1 MIGTSDPRWQEAFVQ
16 TSMGRIHHAVAGD
29 GQPLI
34 LLHSNG
40 CSLYEFQSVIEG
52 LARKYRVYAL
62 DLPGQG
68 DSDPLGCH
76 YTYDMYADAVIAW
89 MDAVGVSRAHVAGT
103 SIGGVI
109 CLALGRRHPQRLHSL
124 VLVETPIRSG
134 EAWAKRWLAVESNFA
149 LPVQTFE
156 AVVPRIRNLTP
167 ELHKRWNIDRSKAG
181 SHTMMDA
188 MWAVREYDALGSLAA
203 LTVPTFAIVGSEG
216 PVGDGVAPLE
226 NKIGKDRIAIMQNCG
241 HFPML
246 DNPAEFVSRLSEFVD
261 RAER

>member
-29 GQPLI
+29 GPPLV

-52 LARKYRVYAL
+52 LARKHRVYAL

-68 DSDPLGCH
+68 DSDPLGKH
-76 YTYDMYADAVIAW
+76 YTYEMYADAVVAW
-89 MDAVGVSRAHVAGT
+89 MDAVGIQRAAVAGT

-109 CLALGRRHPQRLHSL
+109 CLALGQRHAQRLASL

-134 EAWAKRWLAVESNFA
+134 EAWAKRWFSVEGNFA
-149 LPVQTFE
+149 LPVQPFE
-156 AVVPRIRNLTP
+156 AVTSRIRGLTP
-167 ELHKRWNIDRSKAG
+167 ELHKRWNVDRCKAG
-181 SHTMMDA
+181 AHTMMDA
-188 MWAVREYDALGSLAA
+188 MWAVREYDCLGALAA
-203 LTVPTFAIVGSEG
+203 LTVPTFAILGSNG
-216 PVGDGVAPLE
+216 PVGDGREPLE
-226 NKIGKDRIAIMQNCG
+226 QKIGKDRIAIMQDCG

-246 DNPAEFVSRLSEFVD
+246 ESPQEFVEKLLGFLAQAAR
-261 RAER
+261 

>member
-1 MIGTSDPRWQEAFVQ
+1 MIGTSDARWQEAFVQ

-29 GQPLI
+29 GPPLV

-68 DSDPLGCH
+68 DSDPLGRH
-76 YTYDMYADAVIAW
+76 FTYDIYADAIVAW
-89 MDAVGVSRAHVAGT
+89 MDAVGISRAHVAGT
-103 SIGGVI
+103 SIGGVV
-109 CLALGRRHPQRLHSL
+109 CLALGRRHPGRLRSL

-134 EAWAKRWLAVESNFA
+134 EAWAKRWFAVESNFA

-156 AVVPRIRNLTP
+156 AVAPRLRNLTP
-167 ELHKRWNIDRSKAG
+167 ELLKRWNVDRSKAG

-188 MWAVREYDALGSLAA
+188 MWAVREYDALGALAA
-203 LTVPTFAIVGSEG
+203 LEVPTFAILGSDG
-216 PVGDGVAPLE
+216 PVGDGLAPLE
-226 NKIGKDRIAIMQNCG
+226 AKIGKDRIAVMRNCG

-246 DNPAEFVSRLSEFVD
+246 DDPAEFVERLTAFVD

>member
-29 GQPLI
+29 GPPLV

-52 LARKYRVYAL
+52 LARKHRVYAL

-68 DSDPLGCH
+68 DSDPLGKH
-76 YTYDMYADAVIAW
+76 YTYDMYADAVVAW
-89 MDAVGVSRAHVAGT
+89 MDAVGMARATVAGT

-109 CLALGRRHPQRLHSL
+109 CLALGQRHARRLQSL

-134 EAWAKRWLAVESNFA
+134 EAWARRWFSVEGNFA
-149 LPVQTFE
+149 MPVQPFE
-156 AVVPRIRNLTP
+156 AVTSRIRNLSP
-167 ELHKRWNIDRSKAG
+167 ELHKRWNIDRNKAG
-181 SHTMMDA
+181 AHTMMDA
-188 MWAVREYDALGSLAA
+188 MWAVREYDCLGALAA
-203 LTVPTFAIVGSEG
+203 LTVPTFAILGSQG
-216 PVGDGVAPLE
+216 PVGDSMPALE
-226 NKIGKDRIAIMQNCG
+226 KKIGKERIAVMQDCG

-246 DNPAEFVSRLSEFVD
+246 DNPAEFIERMSAFLD
-261 RAER
+261 RAVA